1 MDKHKRFKPVT
12 DPSIVNGI
20 KALHEDYNDR
30 ISNFY
35 SILGNDLNRF
45 SWFGDKK
52 VTIFILKVFLDSIY
66 PNEDYTTIAFAKP
79 SPQNKILLIDLIKE
93 TKNPDFNKITGD
105 KDKINWLINKKI
117 LNPRIL
123 KNLISASFISVINM
137 ITSNPYTMK
146 RWAKAWAEKEYNTTL
161 EIESNPTPINHFPK
175 ISQRYFI
182 DRYHFEDMLRIINN
196 DQFTDELGQCM
207 FAYEHEKW
215 FLCAAGLGSCLEH
228 LMYMVLNNYDT
239 KGYEDNNGRRLLS
252 RFPKSPTARDY
263 ITWFSKPPINID
275 ARQKS
280 AFNLYFMARNSVD
293 HFNTG
298 KTQRIFC
305 DVLLDGISETFNN
318 YFQASVEAQPFR
330 ENNDN

>member
-1 MDKHKRFKPVT
+1 MYKKFIEVT
-12 DPSIVNGI
+12 DPSIIDSI
-20 KALHEDYNDR
+20 KVLHNNYNDR
-30 ISNFY
+30 ILDYYRIS
-35 SILGNDLNRF
+35 GNDLNRF

-52 VTIFILKVFLDSIY
+52 VSIFILKVYTD
-66 PNEDYTTIAFAKP
+66 NVGDYKYSTIVFAKK
-79 SPQNKILLIDLIKE
+79 SSKNKVLIANFIKE
-93 TKNPDFNKITGD
+93 TKSPDFVKCVSHQD
-105 KDKINWLINKKI
+105 SINWLIDRKI
-117 LNPRIL
+117 LSPQIL
-123 KNLISASFISVINM
+123 NNLIPSSLAEGLDM
-137 ITSNPYTMK
+137 ITSNEFMMR
-146 RWAKAWAEKEYNTTL
+146 RWAKNWVDQEYYSTL
-161 EIESNPTPINHFPK
+161 KAESNPTPINHFPK

-196 DQFTDELGQCM
+196 DQFTDELGQCT
-207 FAYEHEKW
+207 FAYENEKW

-228 LMYMVLNNYDT
+228 LMDMVLNNYDT

-263 ITWFSKPPINID
+263 VTWFSKPPINID

-318 YFQASVEAQPFR
+318 YFQASIEAQPFTG
-330 ENNDN
+330 NNNN